1 MTNEEWRNGIMKACL
16 AVKEDTQLL
25 HSSAFCMSDEIIR
38 SDMEALRETIQ
49 ALMDAMEA
57 N

>member
-1 MTNEEWRNGIMKACL
+1 MTNEEWRNGIMEACL
-16 AVKEDTQLL
+16 DVKEDIEVL
-25 HSSAFCMSDEIIR
+25 HSSAYCMSDEIIR
-38 SDMEALRETIQ
+38 ADMDTLRETIQ